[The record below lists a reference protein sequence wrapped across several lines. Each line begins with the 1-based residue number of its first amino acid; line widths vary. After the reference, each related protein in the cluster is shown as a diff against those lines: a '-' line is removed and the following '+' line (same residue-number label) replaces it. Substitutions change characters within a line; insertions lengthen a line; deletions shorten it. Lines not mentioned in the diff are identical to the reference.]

1 MISLQEEKDKL
12 RNTASIEMNFQIS
25 ENYDIASE
33 NFMTP
38 ISANEI
44 SEYDFFVEENL
55 ESLEI
60 RKIKQGKYEIIQ
72 NFFNDLDG
80 CWGNRFVRVI
90 LKNNLS
96 RKEYIFNAS
105 NEMIAESNIPFNEVI
120 IIKDFCKSCG
130 CAPDSYMYIMLESG
144 VYKIA
149 YELTNLN
156 IPKCMKSEYEGY
168 NFSEQRENRYNIA
181 DKIIY
186 THIKRPK
193 CEESRHRIDN
203 PILEEVFVVIK
214 INSRFPEIFRFYNQG
229 IPAKYRDEWELA
241 EREK

>member
-120 IIKDFCKSCG
+120 IIKDFFKS
-130 CAPDSYMYIMLESG
+130 
-144 VYKIA
+144 
-149 YELTNLN
+149 
-156 IPKCMKSEYEGY
+156 
-168 NFSEQRENRYNIA
+168 
-181 DKIIY
+181 
-186 THIKRPK
+186 
-193 CEESRHRIDN
+193 
-203 PILEEVFVVIK
+203 
-214 INSRFPEIFRFYNQG
+214 
-229 IPAKYRDEWELA
+229 
-241 EREK
+241 